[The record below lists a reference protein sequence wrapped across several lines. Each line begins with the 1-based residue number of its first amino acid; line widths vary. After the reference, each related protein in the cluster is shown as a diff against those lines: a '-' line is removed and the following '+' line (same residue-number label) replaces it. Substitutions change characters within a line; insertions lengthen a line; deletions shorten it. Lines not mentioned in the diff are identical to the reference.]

1 MSIQAVAWALEQ
13 DMPARPKLV
22 LIAIANHADHTN
34 GYCFLKAETIAGQ
47 SACTKRSVYR
57 FIGGLIRNGYLRRET
72 KKGDDGKQRANDYWV
87 LFDRAE
93 NEWHWGTHVGDEDHI
108 NDSDECSDT
117 ADEATTSCDP
127 DVQISSGE
135 SDIPLA
141 PEDDEI
147 HAVSSG
153 PGDSAVTLKD
163 SAEPS
168 ESNPKRA
175 ERSFAARPRRY
186 QAPPPEPPKPVGATN
201 PSGPQK
207 PFFVYEG
214 SKAWLAWIEWR
225 KRKGMRPHTLPTR
238 TQFID
243 GATKHGWDLPS
254 LFPPAETEASESSEK
269 AKERAA
275 P

>member
-34 GYCFLKAETIAGQ
+34 GYCWLKAETIANQ

-57 FIGGLIRNGYLRRET
+57 FIGGLIRNGYLRRQT
-72 KKGDDGKQRANDYWV
+72 KKGDDGKQRANDYWI
-87 LFDRAE
+87 LFARAE
-93 NEWHWGTHVGDEDHI
+93 TKWDWGVHVADDEDIHDGDESPDT
-108 NDSDECSDT
+108 DEDT
-117 ADEATTSCDP
+117 TISGDP
-127 DVQISSGE
+127 DARISPGQTDVSITPEPGE
-135 SDIPLA
+135 V
-141 PEDDEI
+141 

-153 PGDSAVTLKD
+153 PGDSAFTRKD

-168 ESNPKRA
+168 ESNPKKA
-175 ERSFAARPRRY
+175 ERSFAARPRGY
-186 QAPPPEPPKPVGATN
+186 AAPPAEPPKPVGATN

-214 SKAWLAWIEWR
+214 SKAWIAWIEYR
-225 KRKGMRPHTLPTR
+225 KRRGIRPHTLPTR

-243 GATKHGWDLPS
+243 GQTKHGWDLPS
-254 LFPPAETEASESSEK
+254 LFPPADSEASESSEK
-269 AKERAA
+269 AKERA
-275 P
+275 PP